1 MKKKEEKGIKYYSNV
16 IMKTIFPTSAHGNN
30 ILQSTTQ
37 FHSDDVTTVRGTEAR
52 TIQDGRDNSRYFG
65 ISTRY
70 CDFNELILWDSI
82 EIYKDINWI
91 EKVRMK

>member
-1 MKKKEEKGIKYYSNV
+1 MKKKEENRIKYYNNG

-52 TIQDGRDNSRYFG
+52 TIQNSESCLYHLG
-65 ISTRY
+65 LSVLPY
-70 CDFNELILWDSI
+70 LLL
-82 EIYKDINWI
+82 
-91 EKVRMK
+91 